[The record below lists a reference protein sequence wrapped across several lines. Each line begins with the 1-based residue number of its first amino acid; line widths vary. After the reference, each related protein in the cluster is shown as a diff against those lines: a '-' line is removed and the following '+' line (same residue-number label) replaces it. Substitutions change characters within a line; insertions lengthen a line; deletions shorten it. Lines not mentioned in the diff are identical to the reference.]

1 MTEICPLCNCPT
13 EPIEVHGHI
22 QCQICH
28 GNYSPCCNGETND
41 SCTKLR
47 YVQVILED
55 CSDTELEQ
63 VLIDVAVHFLKELQE
78 IKHD

>member
-1 MTEICPLCNCPT
+1 MPLSN
-13 EPIEVHGHI
+13 E
-22 QCQICH
+22 Q
-28 GNYSPCCNGETND
+28 
-41 SCTKLR
+41 KLR

-78 IKHD
+78 VKSD

>member
-1 MTEICPLCNCPT
+1 MPLSN
-13 EPIEVHGHI
+13 E
-22 QCQICH
+22 Q
-28 GNYSPCCNGETND
+28 
-41 SCTKLR
+41 KLR

-78 IKHD
+78 VNSD

>member
-1 MTEICPLCNCPT
+1 MMAL
-13 EPIEVHGHI
+13 
-22 QCQICH
+22 
-28 GNYSPCCNGETND
+28 TNEQ
-41 SCTKLR
+41 KLR

-78 IKHD
+78 VKSD

>member
-41 SCTKLR
+41 SCTKL
-47 YVQVILED
+47 EET
-55 CSDTELEQ
+55 SDGTN
-63 VLIDVAVHFLKELQE
+63 K
-78 IKHD
+78 

>member
-1 MTEICPLCNCPT
+1 MAL
-13 EPIEVHGHI
+13 
-22 QCQICH
+22 
-28 GNYSPCCNGETND
+28 TNEQ
-41 SCTKLR
+41 KLR